1 MSQGIIMLP
10 NYLQVLE
17 SLNLIYEDLDIDKVE
32 EKFIDLV
39 TNAFSFDRCAL
50 LFVKHKKKELQGKLA
65 RGFTPE
71 EIASIS
77 IPLIDEYLFI
87 KPLITGS
94 PLWGEDPAEIG
105 APADLWA
112 ERLGLKN
119 FVLVPVASKTRKPCW
134 EIKRCEQKSCPAY
147 GKKWLRCWMVSDAL
161 YHHRGCILTRPEEKA
176 ALCEQCAIYLDRNI
190 ETMEGI
196 LLVDNSISNTPIGG
210 DRVAVLT
217 IIANAV
223 GRAVNNSKLYVKT
236 LNEAIRDGLTRLYN
250 RRYFNE
256 RLHDEVHRGLRY
268 GEAVSLII
276 CDIDHFKRV
285 NDNFGHPV
293 GDEVLVWVADMLR
306 RNRRKSDVITRFG
319 GEEFA
324 LLLLNTNRVQAGRIA
339 EELRRSFDEKRFP
352 YDGGKLPITMSFGV
366 AELGDTID
374 SAEELVEQAD
384 RALYRAKNTGRN
396 RICLAE
402 EAPPPSP
409 PAGI

>member
-1 MSQGIIMLP
+1 MSQGITMLP

-17 SLNLIYEDLDIDKVE
+17 SLNLIYEDLDLDKVE

-94 PLWGEDPAEIG
+94 PLWGEDPAKIG
-105 APADLWA
+105 APGDLWA

-161 YHHRGCILTRPEEKA
+161 YHHRGCALATSEEKA
-176 ALCEQCAIYLDRNI
+176 ALCEQCSIYLDRNI

-236 LNEAIRDGLTRLYN
+236 LNEAIRDGLTCLYN

-256 RLHDEVHRGLRY
+256 RLHDEVHRALRY
-268 GEAVSLII
+268 GEAISLII

-339 EELRRSFDEKRFP
+339 EELRRSFDENRFP
-352 YDGGKLPITMSFGV
+352 VDGQKLPITMSFGV
-366 AELGDTID
+366 AELGDAID

-396 RICLAE
+396 RICLAQE
-402 EAPPPSP
+402 VPPPAP
-409 PAGI
+409 PAGL